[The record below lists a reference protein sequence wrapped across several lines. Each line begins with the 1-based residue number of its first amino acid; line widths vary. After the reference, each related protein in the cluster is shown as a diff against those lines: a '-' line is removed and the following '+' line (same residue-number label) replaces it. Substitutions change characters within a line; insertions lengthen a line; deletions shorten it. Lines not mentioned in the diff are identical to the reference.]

1 MIRPLFVPPGPQ
13 SRGGQAKIT
22 WTTLPDG
29 DGGATQGC
37 GPAEGDIAEEGGVL
51 ALGGGGGT
59 PAPPSLELAS
69 QNHWIHLLH
78 HPPLLS

>member
-1 MIRPLFVPPGPQ
+1 MCHPGPH
-13 SRGGQAKIT
+13 RAGAQAKIT

-37 GPAEGDIAEEGGVL
+37 GPAEGDVAEEGGVL

-59 PAPPSLELAS
+59 SAYSSFSL
-69 QNHWIHLLH
+69 
-78 HPPLLS
+78 P